1 MLVCLEEKIYWL
13 IYRIILYLKKKKKN
27 LYCLRTMTI
36 QIFKN
41 LVSAV
46 SVSLSLLIS
55 TRSCHWM
62 ILKF

>member
-13 IYRIILYLKKKKKN
+13 IYRIILYLKKKKN

-46 SVSLSLLIS
+46 SVSVSLLIS